1 MKMLVTSVVA
11 VTSILTLA
19 GMARGAQPAAAE
31 PKPLVAYP
39 APLITEI
46 LFAVP
51 TGGEGD
57 ANRDGSRSAAG
68 DEFIEIVN
76 PHDRPIDLAGY
87 TLSDKRAS
95 EKDKRG
101 QPKSG
106 GLRFTFPRCTLQPGQ
121 VAVVFNGF
129 EQKWKGSVGDQA
141 AAPTSGNEDFNGALV
156 FTMKN
161 TAERTALANTAD
173 WVLLA
178 DRSGKPVQ
186 LVKWGTVEGTVEACP
201 LVEDAPKAVQCSV
214 QRVGLYGRLEAH
226 ERISDASGEHRFS
239 PGLFVNELQTS
250 KAEPKPAAKPA
261 PEKKPTAKPS
271 EKPAEKPEAK
281 PEAEP

>member
-1 MKMLVTSVVA
+1 M
-11 VTSILTLA
+11 I
-19 GMARGAQPAAAE
+19 
-31 PKPLVAYP
+31 
-39 APLITEI
+39 EI

-51 TGGEGD
+51 TGGDGD

-101 QPKSG
+101 QPRSG

-141 AAPTSGNEDFNGALV
+141 AAPTAGNEDFNGALV

-214 QRVGLYGRLEAH
+214 QRVGLHGRLEAH

-250 KAEPKPAAKPA
+250 KEEPKPATKPAAKPA

-281 PEAEP
+281 PETKPESKP